1 MHAVKWT
8 ITKPIIRLL
17 IFLFFLTACTQ
28 PIETT
33 PEEEPSPPQVLPTIT
48 PTIAEPTATPQPAAA
63 VVNGERIPLDA
74 FEREVERYL
83 LAQNALGN
91 QNPDLDHA
99 RETVLNDLVE
109 QVLLAQGAREA
120 GAEFGEAEV
129 QARLDELE
137 EDVDLEAW
145 MAAWGY
151 TRDELFESLR
161 LQMLVADQRQRIADT
176 IPETVEQV
184 ELQQVLAF
192 TEEGARRALAKL
204 NSGTPFEDVAFEF
217 KPETGGYLGWVPRG
231 YLLIS
236 VVEEAAFDLAVGS
249 YSEIIA
255 SDIGYHIVLVIDRDV
270 RPLSADARVTL
281 TRQAVYDWLA
291 DKRANSVI
299 EIIID

>member
-8 ITKPIIRLL
+8 TTKPIIWLL
-17 IFLFFLTACTQ
+17 VFIFFLTACTQ
-28 PIETT
+28 PIDTT
-33 PEEEPSPPQVLPTIT
+33 PEVEPSPPQVFPTIT
-48 PTIAEPTATPQPAAA
+48 PTIADPTATPQPAAA
-63 VVNGERIPLDA
+63 VVNGERIPLVA

-83 LAQNALGN
+83 LTQNALGN

-99 RETVLNDLVE
+99 RETVLNDLVD

-120 GAEFGEAEV
+120 GTEFGEAEV
-129 QARLDELE
+129 QARLDELA

-145 MAAWGY
+145 MADWGY

-161 LQMLVADQRQRIADT
+161 LQMLVADQRQRIVDT
-176 IPETVEQV
+176 IPEAVEQV
-184 ELQQVLAF
+184 ELRQVLTF
-192 TEEGARRALAKL
+192 TEEGAKRALAKL
-204 NSGTPFEDVAFEF
+204 NSGTPFKDVAFEF
-217 KPETGGYLGWVPRG
+217 KPETGGYLGCVPRG

-236 VVEEAAFDLAVGS
+236 AVEEAAFNLAVGS

-270 RPLSADARVTL
+270 RPLSVDARITL
-281 TRQAVYDWLA
+281 ARQALYDWLA
-291 DKRANSVI
+291 DRRANSVI